1 MPYRPITL
9 VLGLAIAAACAVN
22 PVTGKRELSLV
33 SESQEIRMGLQGAE
47 SVVNSL
53 GLYPDSGLQAY
64 VSVLGLSMARL
75 SERPQLPWSFQVIND
90 PVVNAFA
97 LPGGPIFVT
106 RGILTHFNT
115 EAELMSVLGHEI
127 GHITAK
133 HSVSQISQAQLAQL
147 GLGVGMILTPE
158 LDVLH
163 QVAGTGLQVLFLK
176 FGRDDESQSDEL
188 GFRYLVAAG
197 YDPREA
203 TSMFETLDRLSGGGR
218 IPEWQSTH
226 PDPANR
232 VEHSQERV
240 IAMPEDPATLR
251 VGRDDYLRHID
262 GVIFGSN
269 PREGFFD
276 GDWYHHPDL
285 RFRLELPADWKKQNL
300 SQAVIGMSQAGDAVF
315 QVTLVEATSPHAA
328 AIQFFRQLGISLDAS
343 SSNPIN
349 GLEAE
354 TRYFTYA
361 SQEATIQGLV
371 GYIDYHGQVYQLL
384 GYSTAISFG
393 RYRITLANSV
403 ASFRE
408 ETDQAVLDVEP
419 DRIELVRLPRQM
431 TVEEFYQRYPSTIPI
446 EKIALIN
453 GVELDDTMAGG
464 LLVKRVVP

>member
-1 MPYRPITL
+1 MSYRPVTAI
-9 VLGLAIAAACAVN
+9 VGLAVVAGCAIN
-22 PVTGKRELSLV
+22 PATGKRELSLV
-33 SESQEIRMGLQGAE
+33 SESQEIRMGLDGAA

-64 VSVLGLSMARL
+64 VSTQGLSMARA

-106 RGILTHFNT
+106 RGILTHFNS

-133 HSVSQISQAQLAQL
+133 HSVSQISQAQLATL
-147 GLGVGMILTPE
+147 GLGVGMILTPR

-188 GFRYLVAAG
+188 GFKYMVAAG

-203 TSMFETLDRLSGGGR
+203 TSMFQTLDRLSGGGR

-226 PDPANR
+226 PAPENR
-232 VEHSQERV
+232 IAHSQERAA
-240 IAMPEDPATLR
+240 AMSQDPSTLR
-251 VGRDDYLRHID
+251 VGRNDYLRHID
-262 GVIFGSN
+262 GIVFGPN

-276 GDWYHHPDL
+276 GDVFHHPDL
-285 RFRLELPADWKKQNL
+285 RFRLVFPAGWKKQNL
-300 SQAVIGMSQAGDAVF
+300 SQAVIGMSQADDAVF
-315 QVTLVEATSPHAA
+315 QVTLADATSPDAA
-328 AIQFFRQLGISLDAS
+328 AREFFRQRGITLDAS
-343 SSNPIN
+343 SSERIN
-349 GLEAE
+349 GLAAE

-361 SQEATIQGLV
+361 SQQATIRGLV
-371 GYIDYHGQVYQLL
+371 VYVGYRGRLYQVL
-384 GYSTAISFG
+384 GYSTMGSFG
-393 RYRITLANSV
+393 RYRTALANSV

-408 ETDQAVLDVEP
+408 ETDQTVLDVEP
-419 DRIELVRLPRQM
+419 DRIELVTLPRRM
-431 TVEEFYQRYPSTIPI
+431 TVEEFHRRYPSTVSV
-446 EKIALIN
+446 EQVALIN
-453 GVELDDTMAGG
+453 GVQVGDTMASG
-464 LLVKRVVP
+464 LLVKRVVN

>member
-1 MPYRPITL
+1 
-9 VLGLAIAAACAVN
+9 
-22 PVTGKRELSLV
+22 
-33 SESQEIRMGLQGAE
+33 MGLDGAE

-64 VSVLGLSMARL
+64 VSALGLSMARA

-106 RGILTHFNT
+106 RGILTHFNS

-147 GLGVGMILTPE
+147 GLGVGMILTPR

-188 GFRYLVAAG
+188 GFRYMVGAG

-226 PDPANR
+226 PAPVNR
-232 VEHSQERV
+232 ISRSQERAA
-240 IAMPEDPATLR
+240 AMSQDPSSLR
-251 VGRDDYLRHID
+251 VGRNDYLRHID
-262 GVIFGSN
+262 GVIFGPN

-276 GDWYHHPDL
+276 GDVFHHPDL
-285 RFRLELPADWKKQNL
+285 RFRLVFPAGWKKQNL
-300 SQAVIGMSQAGDAVF
+300 SQAVIGMSQADSAVF
-315 QVTLVEATSPHAA
+315 QVTLADAVSPNAA
-328 AIQFFRQLGISLDAS
+328 ANEFFRQRGVTLDAAS
-343 SSNPIN
+343 SARIN

-354 TRYFTYA
+354 TRYFTYVY
-361 SQEATIQGLV
+361 QEGTIRGLV
-371 GYIDYHGQVYQLL
+371 VYVGHRGQLYQLL
-384 GYSTAISFG
+384 GYSRATGFG
-393 RYRITLANSV
+393 RYRTALANSV

-408 ETDQAVLDVEP
+408 ETDQTVLDVEP
-419 DRIELVRLPRQM
+419 DRIELVTLPRQM
-431 TVEEFYQRYPSTIPI
+431 TVEEFYRRYPSTVSI
-446 EKIALIN
+446 EQVAFIN
-453 GVELDDTMAGG
+453 GVQVEDTMASG
-464 LLVKRVVP
+464 LLVKRVVN